1 MQKYQFKIK
10 TNNRV
15 VVEKINIIS
24 TDQKSAEVRLA
35 QMYLRYEILDCQELD
50 NTKRELISFDKI
62 IDLIS
67 Q

>member
-1 MQKYQFKIK
+1 LQKYQFKIK

-15 VVEKINIIS
+15 VVENINIIS

-35 QMYLRYEILDCQELD
+35 QMYLRYEILECQEMEIT
-50 NTKRELISFDKI
+50 NREIISFDKI

-67 Q
+67 K